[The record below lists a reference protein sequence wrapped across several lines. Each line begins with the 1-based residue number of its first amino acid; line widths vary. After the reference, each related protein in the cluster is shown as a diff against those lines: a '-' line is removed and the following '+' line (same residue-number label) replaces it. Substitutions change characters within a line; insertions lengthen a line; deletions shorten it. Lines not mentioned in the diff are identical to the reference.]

1 MITKEDIVFINK
13 ELEKIQNLFANGNF
27 DKVIKKTKI
36 LLKKD
41 PTQPVFYNM
50 IGLSYRQLNNF
61 ELAEKT
67 FKSGL
72 EASPNSISI
81 LVNLGALYRVQ
92 EKFDEAKK
100 ILELALEINVNHFS
114 ALVNYA
120 NILRDLNQDSKAIN
134 YYNKALTINNKNE
147 ILLINLA
154 GSYQMIGD
162 FELSK
167 KILRDLHNK
176 FPQNTVA
183 DQMYSSINNY
193 ADDKTHQN
201 EMLEKLNNK
210 NVSVNDKAVL
220 CFAIAKSFS
229 DQKNPEMS
237 SKYFIMANDL
247 KFDSIKSYNFEEDTK
262 YLTSAKHNFKD
273 FEFDKNI
280 LIEKPKLIF
289 IIGLPRSGTT
299 LTHQIISSHSEVF
312 GAGELPVLKNF
323 FTKKFEEHNFIRKI
337 TDLNIGQNDFKE
349 KLIDELLNMFKQ
361 YDSNLVILDK
371 SPLNFIW
378 IGFIKILFPTAKII
392 HCKRNLKDTALSIYK
407 NTFEG
412 NALFW
417 SYNQQNLIKFINL
430 YKELMAFWHQKIPN
444 YIYDCHYENLV
455 SNPVEETKKL
465 INFCNLDWDENCL
478 DHTKNKT
485 GIKTVSIEQARK
497 PIYKNS
503 VNLNE
508 SYIKYLD
515 FLNQISE

>member
-1 MITKEDIVFINK
+1 MITREDILFITKET
-13 ELEKIQNLFANGNF
+13 EKIQNLFINKNF
-27 DKVIKKTKI
+27 EKVIKKTKI

-41 PTQPVFYNM
+41 PTQPMFYNM
-50 IGLSYRQLNNF
+50 IGLSYRQLNNLV
-61 ELAEKT
+61 LAEET
-67 FKSGL
+67 FKLGL
-72 EASPNSISI
+72 KTKPNSTSI

-134 YYNKALTINNKNE
+134 YYNQALAINNKNE

-247 KFDSIKSYNFEEDTK
+247 KFNSIKSLILK
-262 YLTSAKHNFKD
+262 KIQ
-273 FEFDKNI
+273 NI
-280 LIEKPKLIF
+280 
-289 IIGLPRSGTT
+289 
-299 LTHQIISSHSEVF
+299 
-312 GAGELPVLKNF
+312 
-323 FTKKFEEHNFIRKI
+323 
-337 TDLNIGQNDFKE
+337 
-349 KLIDELLNMFKQ
+349 
-361 YDSNLVILDK
+361 
-371 SPLNFIW
+371 
-378 IGFIKILFPTAKII
+378 
-392 HCKRNLKDTALSIYK
+392 
-407 NTFEG
+407 
-412 NALFW
+412 
-417 SYNQQNLIKFINL
+417 
-430 YKELMAFWHQKIPN
+430 
-444 YIYDCHYENLV
+444 
-455 SNPVEETKKL
+455 
-465 INFCNLDWDENCL
+465 
-478 DHTKNKT
+478 
-485 GIKTVSIEQARK
+485 
-497 PIYKNS
+497 
-503 VNLNE
+503 
-508 SYIKYLD
+508 
-515 FLNQISE
+515 